1 MEKITLSQIGLYNP
15 RRQNSELTEKLFVIR
30 HKQFEMLMEAIADE
44 KENSIPQHHII
55 IAQRGMGKTT
65 ILHRIA
71 IELHK
76 KEYEKRFIPLSFPE
90 EQYDVTSLGDFWLN
104 CLDALADALE
114 DKRYNGK
121 YATEVEHIDSQIK
134 ELVLNKKSEETSAK
148 AYHFLMEVCR
158 RIKRRPVLLIDNI
171 GLLFNRLNKKEQHVL
186 RSLLSENGAPIVMG
200 AGVIVLPS
208 QVNKYSN
215 TIIPITNYEAPFY
228 DYFQIHH
235 LKKLSFEE
243 FRDLLINLATVTQTD
258 VSIIDKETPRLK
270 TLHQLTGGNPRTA
283 VMLFKLIV
291 KGFSKEINDDLEA
304 LLDEI
309 TPLYKAR
316 YEELSEQSQ
325 TIIVSIALNWEPIS
339 LKNLSQQSGYG
350 NHQLSPQLIRLIEE
364 GWIETT
370 PAEKAKGNAYYISE
384 RFFNIWFLM
393 RMSTR
398 RHKQSVNLLTKFLES
413 FYGNDLEG
421 VANNHLCKDYQSE
434 NDFMQAIA
442 LRNSK
447 RINKKLRNEIENK
460 ILSSCNSD
468 VIENDYLRDEID
480 NIKDKKIQSL
490 FEKGNTYYYKGN
502 YDKAIEYYEKAIELK
517 SDDEVYYNMGYVYCN
532 KGNYDKA
539 IECYEKAIE
548 LKPDKNEAYN
558 NMGNAYYNKGNY
570 DKAIECY
577 EKAIE
582 LKPDKDKAYYN
593 MGNAYYNKG
602 NYDKA
607 IECYEKAI
615 ELKPDDEAYYNM
627 GNAYENKGDYDKA
640 IECYEKAIE
649 LKPDKNEAYNNMG
662 FAYENKGDY
671 DKVIECYEK
680 AIELK
685 PDKNEAYNN
694 MGNTYYY
701 KGNYDKAIEYYEKAI
716 ELKPNLTTYNNLKFL
731 YRNKLG
737 EIPNLRKL
745 FNAIKDILETDERF
759 LQETLF
765 ELHNRNEGIAKE
777 FLSKALQ
784 TIENELPKTT
794 IEEWYYFAAI
804 CLQLNYGN
812 WFLNILKEKGF
823 DKILS
828 PYFVAVQALE
838 IEQKENK
845 EKAEIYLK
853 NRAIEIS
860 EPARMIIEKIRTN
873 YLYF

>member
-558 NMGNAYYNKGNY
+558 NMGN
-570 DKAIECY
+570 
-577 EKAIE
+577 
-582 LKPDKDKAYYN
+582 
-593 MGNAYYNKG
+593 
-602 NYDKA
+602 
-607 IECYEKAI
+607 
-615 ELKPDDEAYYNM
+615 
-627 GNAYENKGDYDKA
+627 
-640 IECYEKAIE
+640 
-649 LKPDKNEAYNNMG
+649 
-662 FAYENKGDY
+662 
-671 DKVIECYEK
+671 
-680 AIELK
+680 
-685 PDKNEAYNN
+685 
-694 MGNTYYY
+694 TYYY

-765 ELHNRNEGIAKE
+765 ELHNRNEGIAKG